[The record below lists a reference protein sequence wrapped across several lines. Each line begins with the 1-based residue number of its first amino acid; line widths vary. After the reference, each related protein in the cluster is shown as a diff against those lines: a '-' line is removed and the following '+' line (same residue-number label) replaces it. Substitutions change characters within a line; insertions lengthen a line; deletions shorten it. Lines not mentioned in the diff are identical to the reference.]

1 MSDFGISLEGV
12 KDKGVYEVLP
22 AGEYAC
28 EICSCER
35 KDTKSGEAQYLQ
47 VGLKVKHGEYE
58 NRVVFDN
65 LNLWTAQGSKWI
77 QRTDKAG
84 TIAAESLKDLL
95 TALGMGIPENRAKL
109 LGRKVVA
116 DIGIREGSNGYSDQ
130 NTVKKYS
137 PAASFKAA
145 TKEPERAKPT
155 PRPAADLDD
164 EIPF

>member
-12 KDKGVYEVLP
+12 KDKGEYEVLP

-28 EICSCER
+28 EICSSER
-35 KDTKSGEAQYLQ
+35 KDTKSGDAQYLQ
-47 VGLKVKHGEYE
+47 VGLKVKQGEYE

-65 LNLWTAQGSKWI
+65 FNLWTAQGSKWV
-77 QRTDKAG
+77 QRTDQAG

-95 TALGMGIPENRAKL
+95 SALGMGIPDNHTKL
-109 LGRKVVA
+109 IGKKVVA
-116 DIGIREGSNGYSDQ
+116 KLGIRKGTGDYGDQ
-130 NTVKKYS
+130 NSVKKYS

-145 TKEPERAKPT
+145 TKEPERVKPT